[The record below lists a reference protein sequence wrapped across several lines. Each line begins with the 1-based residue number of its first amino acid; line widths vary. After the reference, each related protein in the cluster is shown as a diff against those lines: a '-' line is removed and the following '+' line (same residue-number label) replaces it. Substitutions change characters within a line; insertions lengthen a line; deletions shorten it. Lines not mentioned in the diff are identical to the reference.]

1 MGSAMAAKESGMGQV
16 ETREKPKGTIQ
27 AAEDAR
33 LEAEALAWC
42 ERLGRKMD
50 RKKSRKRFGD
60 RHEHR
65 G

>member
-1 MGSAMAAKESGMGQV
+1 MGQV

-50 RKKSRKRFGD
+50 RKKSHKRIGG
-60 RHEHR
+60 RHENR